1 MSEIAKSSKRY
12 LARVAKEYEKIKDS
26 LSMQVRELV
35 EEQIKEVELRI
46 VKEENIRPGTFK
58 EDYITLR
65 NKMIYCCRTEGYFT
79 YEQLGK
85 VHKISAEMARKVCEE
100 FRD

>member
-1 MSEIAKSSKRY
+1 MSEIAKASKRY
-12 LARVAKEYEKIKDS
+12 LSRVAKEYEKIKDS

-35 EEQIKEVELRI
+35 EEQMADETRRI
-46 VKEENIRPGTFK
+46 VKEESIRPGTFK
-58 EDYITLR
+58 EDYVTLR
-65 NKMIYCCRTEGYFT
+65 NKMIYCCRSQGYFT

>member
-1 MSEIAKSSKRY
+1 M
-12 LARVAKEYEKIKDS
+12 AKEYEKIKDS

-35 EEQIKEVELRI
+35 EEQMADETRRI
-46 VKEENIRPGTFK
+46 VKEESIRPGTFK
-58 EDYITLR
+58 EDYVTLR
-65 NKMIYCCRTEGYFT
+65 NKMIYCCRSQGYFT

>member
-1 MSEIAKSSKRY
+1 MSELAKAGKRY
-12 LARVAKEYEKIKDS
+12 LSRVAKEYEKIKGS
-26 LSMQVRELV
+26 LTEQVRELV
-35 EEQIKEVELRI
+35 EEQMKDEARRV
-46 VKEENIRPGTFK
+46 VHCEEIRPGTFK
-58 EDYITLR
+58 EDYVTLR